1 MRVDDEFRVQ
11 DKSGNTLI
19 LQKIGQGITYL
30 DFGNTHLPHN
40 FEGYK
45 VKYSD
50 RIAEAQSDGSFKL
63 KDTGAVVR
71 RQG

>member
-1 MRVDDEFRVQ
+1 MRVDDEFKVE
-11 DKSGNTLI
+11 DKAGHTFI

-50 RIAEAQSDGSFKL
+50 RIVEPQSDGTFKI
-63 KDTGAVVR
+63 KDTGTVVR
-71 RQG
+71 RLS